1 MFHDQVGLCIRSEH
15 ESVCAG
21 FDESHCTIK
30 RLRGFVMLPYAEP
43 HRLLAMCRRELLRRT
58 HEPGSQTVTFEIR
71 KHVESLDFGM
81 VVRHTLRLRRAE
93 IDLHIPCRRTI
104 HRCDEKRLQRV
115 CQLLAQHLGESSWAI

>member
-1 MFHDQVGLCIRSEH
+1 MFHNQVGLRIRSKH
-15 ESVCAG
+15 ESMCTG
-21 FDESHCTIK
+21 FDESHSTIE
-30 RLRGFVMLPYAEP
+30 RLGRFVMLPYAEP
-43 HRLLAMCRRELLRRT
+43 QRLLAMCRRELLCRT

-93 IDLHIPCRRTI
+93 IDLHIPCRHTI

-115 CQLLAQHLGESSWAI
+115 CQLLAQHLGGEPWAI